1 MIQLIKLKNMKNII
15 LAFLCMTGILNAQ
28 SSIEKKVGE
37 FNELK
42 VYDLIEVKLIK
53 STEDKISISGKNANN
68 VVFVNKKG
76 KLKIRMNIE
85 ESFKGDK
92 TYVTLYYNSIDVID
106 VNEGAYVYSD
116 DIFKQFDLELRA
128 QEGGLIKLK
137 LDTSFLDVKSVTGGI
152 IEASGTTKKQNIS
165 LNTGGIFKGK
175 EVNTEETEVT
185 IVAAGEAYVN
195 ASNLVDIKIRV
206 GGDVFIYGNPKT
218 VNESKAIG
226 GRIKRMN

>member
-1 MIQLIKLKNMKNII
+1 MKNII
-15 LAFLCMTGILNAQ
+15 FAFLCLTGMLNAQ
-28 SSIEKKVGE
+28 SPIEKTVGE

-42 VYDLIEVKLIK
+42 VYDLIEVKLVK
-53 STEDKISISGKNANN
+53 STEDKISISGNNASD
-68 VVFVNKKG
+68 VVIVNKQG

-116 DIFKQFDLELRA
+116 DLFKQFDLKLRA
-128 QEGGLIKLK
+128 QEGGRINLK

-152 IEASGTTKKQNIS
+152 IETTGSAKKQDIS
-165 LNTGGIFKGK
+165 LNTGGIYKGK
-175 EVNTEETEVT
+175 EVNTEETEVS

-195 ASNLVDIKIRV
+195 ASKLVDIKIRA
-206 GGDVFIYGNPKT
+206 GGDVYIYGNPET
-218 VNESKAIG
+218 VNESRALG
-226 GRIKRMN
+226 GRVKRMN